1 MMMSND
7 MHTDGVDVR
16 NGTYDAISP
25 AGKRQPDQVRDK
37 TTPGQAAQSGADLRA
52 EPLPGTQDPIPEG
65 LLRERRGPL
74 NPVRGR
80 GN

>member
-1 MMMSND
+1 MAND
-7 MHTDGVDVR
+7 THTDGVDIR
-16 NGTYDAISP
+16 NGTYDAVSP
-25 AGKRQPDQVRDK
+25 AGKRQADQVRDK
-37 TTPGQAAQSGADLRA
+37 TTPEQAAQSGADVRA
-52 EPLPGTQDPIPEG
+52 EPLPGTEKLIPEG